1 MQELRG
7 SWRLCPCRSLWD
19 RHWNC
24 PLCWEGTVQ
33 PGWGGCG
40 VRAGLGP
47 VPAARAGE
55 AGSQHSQAVTHLTRF
70 VWDSSVAV
78 GCFAVMD
85 NQLGGNSALGR
96 GANK

>member
-7 SWRLCPCRSLWD
+7 SWRLCSCRSLWD
-19 RHWNC
+19 RRWNR
-24 PLCWEGTVQ
+24 PPCWEVTIQ
-33 PGWGGCG
+33 PGWGGCRA
-40 VRAGLGP
+40 RAGLGP

-55 AGSQHSQAVTHLTRF
+55 AGSQHRQAVTQLTRF

-78 GCFAVMD
+78 GSFAVMD